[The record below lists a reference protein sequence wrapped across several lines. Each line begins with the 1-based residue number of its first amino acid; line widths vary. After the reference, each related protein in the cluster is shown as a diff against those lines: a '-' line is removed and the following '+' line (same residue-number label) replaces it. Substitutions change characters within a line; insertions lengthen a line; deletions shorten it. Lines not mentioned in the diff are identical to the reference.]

1 MKNQNLATKIF
12 QNYINNRDI
21 RFFKRSIF
29 YYLFYRALRKF
40 FNKPLIVKIY
50 DFYLFSDNKK
60 TKASY
65 SILQK
70 CDFFDKAEINFIK
83 EVSKKSSIFLID
95 CGSNFGFYSL
105 FVCSLSNKNKVIS
118 IEASP
123 DTFKEFKNNI
133 DLNKFNNI
141 KYFNK
146 AVSYLDNAI
155 VELKE
160 SEKDWESS
168 IISSDYK
175 VINSIKIDTITL
187 DTVLREEILNEET
200 LIIKIDV
207 EGSDL
212 DVLAGAKK
220 VIQQYKPIII
230 IEFSRYI
237 TQNQRFNYDYLKA
250 FLVQNEYEIYSNNGK
265 ILSVDDILS
274 EINKLDKIHNT
285 IGNYFLFK
293 KENKSYKDYLR

>member
-21 RFFKRSIF
+21 RFFKRNIF
-29 YYLFYRALRKF
+29 YYLFYRALRQF

-146 AVSYLDNAI
+146 AVSHVDNTI
-155 VELKE
+155 VDLKE
-160 SEKDWESS
+160 SERDWESS

-220 VIQQYKPIII
+220 IIQQYKPIII

>member
-29 YYLFYRALRKF
+29 YYLFYRTLRQF

-146 AVSYLDNAI
+146 AVSYVDNAI

-207 EGSDL
+207 EGGDL

-220 VIQQYKPIII
+220 IIQQYKPIII

-250 FLVQNEYEIYSNNGK
+250 FLVQNEYEIYNNNGK
-265 ILSVDDILS
+265 ILSVEDILS

>member
-21 RFFKRSIF
+21 RFFKRNIF
-29 YYLFYRALRKF
+29 YYLFYRALRQF
-40 FNKPLIVKIY
+40 FNKPLLVKIY

-146 AVSYLDNAI
+146 AVSHVDNAI

>member
-21 RFFKRSIF
+21 RFFKRNIF
-29 YYLFYRALRKF
+29 YYLFYRALRQF

-146 AVSYLDNAI
+146 AVSHVDNAI

-250 FLVQNEYEIYSNNGK
+250 FLVQNEYEIYNNNGK
-265 ILSVDDILS
+265 TLSVDDILS

>member
-1 MKNQNLATKIF
+1 M
-12 QNYINNRDI
+12 
-21 RFFKRSIF
+21 S
-29 YYLFYRALRKF
+29 
-40 FNKPLIVKIY
+40 
-50 DFYLFSDNKK
+50 
-60 TKASY
+60 
-65 SILQK
+65 
-70 CDFFDKAEINFIK
+70 C
-83 EVSKKSSIFLID
+83 
-95 CGSNFGFYSL
+95 
-105 FVCSLSNKNKVIS
+105 
-118 IEASP
+118 
-123 DTFKEFKNNI
+123 
-133 DLNKFNNI
+133 
-141 KYFNK
+141 
-146 AVSYLDNAI
+146 
-155 VELKE
+155 
-160 SEKDWESS
+160 S

-207 EGSDL
+207 EGGDL

-220 VIQQYKPIII
+220 IIKQYKPIII

-237 TQNQRFNYDYLKA
+237 TKNQSFNYDYLKA

>member
-21 RFFKRSIF
+21 RFFKRNIF
-29 YYLFYRALRKF
+29 YYLFYRALRQF

-105 FVCSLSNKNKVIS
+105 FDCSLSNKNKVIS

-146 AVSYLDNAI
+146 AVSHVDNAI

-220 VIQQYKPIII
+220 IIQQYKPIII

-250 FLVQNEYEIYSNNGK
+250 FLVQNEYEIYNNNGK
-265 ILSVDDILS
+265 TLSVDDILS

>member
-21 RFFKRSIF
+21 RFFKRNIF
-29 YYLFYRALRKF
+29 YYLFYRAVRQF

-146 AVSYLDNAI
+146 AVSHVDNAI

>member
-21 RFFKRSIF
+21 RFFKRNIF
-29 YYLFYRALRKF
+29 YYLFYRALRQF
-40 FNKPLIVKIY
+40 FNKPLLVKIY

-146 AVSYLDNAI
+146 AVSYVDNAI

>member
-21 RFFKRSIF
+21 RFFKRNIF
-29 YYLFYRALRKF
+29 YYLFYRALRQF

-146 AVSYLDNAI
+146 AVSHVDNAT

-220 VIQQYKPIII
+220 IIQQYKPIII

-250 FLVQNEYEIYSNNGK
+250 FLVQNEYEIYNNNGK
-265 ILSVDDILS
+265 TLSVDDILS

>member
-146 AVSYLDNAI
+146 AVSHVDNTI
-155 VELKE
+155 VDLKE
-160 SEKDWESS
+160 SERDWESS

-175 VINSIKIDTITL
+175 VINSVKIDTITL

-207 EGSDL
+207 EGGDL

-250 FLVQNEYEIYSNNGK
+250 FLVQNEYEIYNNNGK
-265 ILSVDDILS
+265 TLSVDDILS

>member
-21 RFFKRSIF
+21 RFFKRNIF
-29 YYLFYRALRKF
+29 YYLFYRALRQF
-40 FNKPLIVKIY
+40 FNKPLLVKIY

-123 DTFKEFKNNI
+123 DTFKEFKKNI

-146 AVSYLDNAI
+146 AVSHVDNSI

-220 VIQQYKPIII
+220 IIQQYKPIII

>member
-21 RFFKRSIF
+21 RFFKRNIF
-29 YYLFYRALRKF
+29 YYLFYRALRQF

-146 AVSYLDNAI
+146 AVSHVDNAI

>member
-21 RFFKRSIF
+21 RFFKRNIF
-29 YYLFYRALRKF
+29 YYLFYRALRQF
-40 FNKPLIVKIY
+40 FNKPLLVKIY

-146 AVSYLDNAI
+146 AVSYVDNAI

-220 VIQQYKPIII
+220 IIQQYKPIII

-250 FLVQNEYEIYSNNGK
+250 FLVQNEYEIYNNNGK
-265 ILSVDDILS
+265 TLSVDDILS

-285 IGNYFLFK
+285 IGYYFLFK

>member
-21 RFFKRSIF
+21 RFFKRNIF
-29 YYLFYRALRKF
+29 YYLFYRALRQF

-146 AVSYLDNAI
+146 AVSHVDNTI
-155 VELKE
+155 VDLKE
-160 SEKDWESS
+160 SERDWESS

-220 VIQQYKPIII
+220 IIQQYKPIII

-250 FLVQNEYEIYSNNGK
+250 FLIQNEYEIYSNNGK

>member
-21 RFFKRSIF
+21 RFFKRNIF
-29 YYLFYRALRKF
+29 YYLFYRALRQF

-146 AVSYLDNAI
+146 AVSHVDNAI

-220 VIQQYKPIII
+220 IIQQYKPIII

-250 FLVQNEYEIYSNNGK
+250 FLIQNEYEIYSNNGK

>member
-21 RFFKRSIF
+21 RFFKRNIF
-29 YYLFYRALRKF
+29 YYLFYRALRQF

-146 AVSYLDNAI
+146 AVSYVDNAI

>member
-21 RFFKRSIF
+21 RFFKRNIF
-29 YYLFYRALRKF
+29 YYLFYRALRQF
-40 FNKPLIVKIY
+40 FNKPLLVKIY

-146 AVSYLDNAI
+146 AVSYVDNAI

-220 VIQQYKPIII
+220 IIQQYKPIII

>member
-21 RFFKRSIF
+21 RFFKRNIF
-29 YYLFYRALRKF
+29 YYLFYRALRQF

-83 EVSKKSSIFLID
+83 EVSKKTSICLID

-146 AVSYLDNAI
+146 AVSHVDNAI

>member
-21 RFFKRSIF
+21 RFFKRNIF
-29 YYLFYRALRKF
+29 YYFFYRALRQF

-146 AVSYLDNAI
+146 AVSHVDNAT

-207 EGSDL
+207 EGGGS
-212 DVLAGAKK
+212 GCT
-220 VIQQYKPIII
+220 
-230 IEFSRYI
+230 SR
-237 TQNQRFNYDYLKA
+237 REKNYT
-250 FLVQNEYEIYSNNGK
+250 K
-265 ILSVDDILS
+265 I
-274 EINKLDKIHNT
+274 
-285 IGNYFLFK
+285 
-293 KENKSYKDYLR
+293 

>member
-21 RFFKRSIF
+21 RFFKRNIF
-29 YYLFYRALRKF
+29 YYLFYRALRQF

-123 DTFKEFKNNI
+123 ETLKEFKNNI

-146 AVSYLDNAI
+146 AVSHVDNAI

>member
-146 AVSYLDNAI
+146 AVSHVDNAI

-168 IISSDYK
+168 VMSSDYK

>member
-21 RFFKRSIF
+21 RFFKRNIF
-29 YYLFYRALRKF
+29 YYLFYRALRQF

-123 DTFKEFKNNI
+123 DTFKEFKKNI

-146 AVSYLDNAI
+146 AVSYVDNAI

-220 VIQQYKPIII
+220 IIQQYKPIII

>member
-21 RFFKRSIF
+21 RFFKRNIF
-29 YYLFYRALRKF
+29 YYLFYRALRQF

-50 DFYLFSDNKK
+50 NFYLFSDNKK

-146 AVSYLDNAI
+146 AVSHVDNAI

-250 FLVQNEYEIYSNNGK
+250 FLVQNEYEIYNNNGK
-265 ILSVDDILS
+265 TLSVDDILS

>member
-21 RFFKRSIF
+21 RFFKRNIF
-29 YYLFYRALRKF
+29 YYLFYRALRQF

-146 AVSYLDNAI
+146 AVSYVDNAI

-220 VIQQYKPIII
+220 IIQQYKPIII

>member
-29 YYLFYRALRKF
+29 YYFFYRALRQF

-146 AVSYLDNAI
+146 AVSHVDNTI
-155 VELKE
+155 VDLKE
-160 SEKDWESS
+160 SERDWESS

-207 EGSDL
+207 EGGDL

-220 VIQQYKPIII
+220 IIQQYKPIII
-230 IEFSRYI
+230 IEFS
-237 TQNQRFNYDYLKA
+237 
-250 FLVQNEYEIYSNNGK
+250 
-265 ILSVDDILS
+265 
-274 EINKLDKIHNT
+274 
-285 IGNYFLFK
+285 
-293 KENKSYKDYLR
+293 

>member
-105 FVCSLSNKNKVIS
+105 FVCSLSNKNNVIS

-146 AVSYLDNAI
+146 AVSYVDNAI

-207 EGSDL
+207 EGGDL

-220 VIQQYKPIII
+220 IIQQYKPIII

-250 FLVQNEYEIYSNNGK
+250 FLVQNEYEIYNNNGK

>member
-21 RFFKRSIF
+21 RFFKRNIF
-29 YYLFYRALRKF
+29 YYLFYRALRQF

-146 AVSYLDNAI
+146 AVSYVDNAI

-220 VIQQYKPIII
+220 IIQQYKPIII

-250 FLVQNEYEIYSNNGK
+250 FLVQNEYEIYNNNGK
-265 ILSVDDILS
+265 TLSVDDILS

>member
-29 YYLFYRALRKF
+29 YYLFYRALRQF

-146 AVSYLDNAI
+146 AVSYVDNAI

-220 VIQQYKPIII
+220 IIHQYKPIII

-250 FLVQNEYEIYSNNGK
+250 FLVQNEYEIYNNNGK
-265 ILSVDDILS
+265 TLSVDDILS

-293 KENKSYKDYLR
+293 KENKSYKDYLT